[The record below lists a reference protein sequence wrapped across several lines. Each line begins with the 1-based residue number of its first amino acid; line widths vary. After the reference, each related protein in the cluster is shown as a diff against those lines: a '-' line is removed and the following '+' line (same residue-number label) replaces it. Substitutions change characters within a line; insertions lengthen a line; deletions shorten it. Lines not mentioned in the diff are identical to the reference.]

1 MELINHYFLQR
12 RMGKSVSIYIK
23 YLELLHLCLLSV
35 LA

>member
-23 YLELLHLCLLSV
+23 YLELLRLCLPSA